1 MNNNNS
7 RENMILGLRVLA
19 AGTLMAGTSAFAS
32 GSFLTPYSAGNPA
45 SASMTQ
51 SNLAQQRLIDM
62 LIKTAPHA
70 AAGPCEWFQDPS
82 VFAEYGYNKTD
93 DGRPSGFDTDVN
105 GGTIGLNFLTK
116 CDVAAGVMF
125 NYGSTNGDAYM
136 GVPGN
141 YTSNDADN
149 FGVTL
154 SAAKSFDWFFMGLS
168 AGYDYSDADMVTP
181 IGTRINTEADSYT
194 VAPFIGAM
202 YVKGNFS
209 FSTAPT
215 LVMRWQDFNNTT
227 NSSDV
232 TFGLMNTASY
242 KFTEEFSVSVMGNW
256 NCVVDEDL
264 SVGGVKADHNW
275 YSVGTKLSYRLT
287 DKFTTYASYMIDLD
301 SSTYDN
307 QRVTAGLSLDF

>member
-1 MNNNNS
+1 
-7 RENMILGLRVLA
+7 MILGLRVLA
-19 AGTLMAGTSAFAS
+19 AGTLLAGTSAFAS

-70 AAGPCEWFQDPS
+70 AAGANEWFQNPS
-82 VFAEYGYNKTD
+82 VFAEYAYNQTD
-93 DGRPSGFDTDVN
+93 DARQNGFDTDVN
-105 GGTIGLNFLTK
+105 SGTVGLNFFTK
-116 CDVAAGVMF
+116 GDVAAGLMF

-149 FGVTL
+149 FGFTL
-154 SAAKSFDWFFMGLS
+154 SAAKSFNWFFMGVS
-168 AGYDYSDADMVTP
+168 AGYDNSDADMVTP
-181 IGTRINTEADSYT
+181 VGNRVNTEADSYT

-215 LVMRWQDFNNTT
+215 LVMRWQDFDT
-227 NSSDV
+227 NGANSESSDV

-242 KFTEEFSVSVMGNW
+242 QFTEAFSVSVMANW
-256 NCVVDEDL
+256 NSVVEEDL
-264 SVGGVKADHNW
+264 AVGAIKADHNW
-275 YSVGTKLSYRLT
+275 YSVGTKLSYRFT

-301 SSTYDN
+301 SSTYEN
-307 QRVTAGLSLDF
+307 QRVTAGLSLAF